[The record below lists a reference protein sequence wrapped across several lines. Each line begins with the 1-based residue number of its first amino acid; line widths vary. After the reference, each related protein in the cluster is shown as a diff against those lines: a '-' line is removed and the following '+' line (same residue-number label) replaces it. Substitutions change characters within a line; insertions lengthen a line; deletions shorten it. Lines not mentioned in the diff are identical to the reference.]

1 MARKRG
7 LALRDPARPEL
18 GWRRT
23 AALATTDAKQTMKGT
38 GMTSHTHQRP
48 RPPFQLITTVLVL
61 LLAAL
66 VVAVPSSAHKHKV
79 HYSRKDK
86 ADASDKHEAG
96 GVRAK
101 LKHGTL
107 EVKGSRRAD
116 TIALR
121 LNAGDPG
128 QIQVDVGD
136 DGSADFS
143 FARNLVVAISVKAGD
158 GDDAVRVDDVN
169 GSFTDSIRT
178 TIDGQDGD
186 DSLTGGLGAESFKG
200 GDDDDTVV
208 GGKGDDT
215 ASLGEDED
223 SFRWDPGDGS
233 DTIDGGEGT
242 DTMLFNGAGANEE
255 VTLTANGERLTFFR
269 DVARITMDTEDV
281 EIVDFNALG
290 GTDKVIVNDL
300 SGTDVT
306 QTNIDLAGTLG
317 GSAGDGAVD
326 NVTVT
331 GTDGDDTI
339 DIDGSRSG
347 VDVTGLAGAVS
358 IKHAEPTD
366 VLSVDTRAGK
376 DKVFVNG
383 VAGVLQ
389 VLVDGVPSASAD
401 SSSRAL
407 ADGVG
412 ARPSPAS
419 NRRETH
425 NDTQQNP
432 DIPRRRGSRSA
443 HRARCLGL
451 WQRRRRCDRV
461 DAPEDRKR
469 TARDGRRRRW
479 RPRRDPRRLAGPYA
493 LPVPEG
499 LGNQERMLR
508 RMRERLAAAARER
521 QADGRQRGE
530 FHAGRNDQALR
541 RQAAGHIQRPPAL
554 PLQGRPEAR
563 GHERPRP
570 DPIRREL
577 VRALAGRRQGVG
589 PGVGLKWRQWLLAE
603 DSAGERSSRTPSGS
617 RRRPLPPRATRSSIT

>member
-1 MARKRG
+1 MSADERAMARKRG

-23 AALATTDAKQTMKGT
+23 AALATTDSKQTMKGT

-48 RPPFQLITTVLVL
+48 RRPFQLITTVLVL
-61 LLAAL
+61 VLAAL
-66 VVAVPSSAHKHKV
+66 VVAVPSSAHKHKTHHSYKHEV
-79 HYSRKDK
+79 HYSHKRHDDDGDKDK
-86 ADASDKHEAG
+86 GG

-101 LKHGTL
+101 LKNGTL

-116 TIALR
+116 AIALR
-121 LNAGDPG
+121 LQAGDPS

-136 DGSADFS
+136 DGAADFS

-158 GDDAVRVDDVN
+158 GDDVVRVDDVN

-215 ASLGEDED
+215 ASLGEDKD

-347 VDVTGLAGAVS
+347 VDVTGLASAVS

-376 DKVFVNG
+376 DNVFVNG

-389 VLVDGVPSASAD
+389 VLVDGVPSA
-401 SSSRAL
+401 
-407 ADGVG
+407 
-412 ARPSPAS
+412 
-419 NRRETH
+419 
-425 NDTQQNP
+425 
-432 DIPRRRGSRSA
+432 
-443 HRARCLGL
+443 
-451 WQRRRRCDRV
+451 
-461 DAPEDRKR
+461 
-469 TARDGRRRRW
+469 
-479 RPRRDPRRLAGPYA
+479 
-493 LPVPEG
+493 
-499 LGNQERMLR
+499 
-508 RMRERLAAAARER
+508 
-521 QADGRQRGE
+521 
-530 FHAGRNDQALR
+530 
-541 RQAAGHIQRPPAL
+541 
-554 PLQGRPEAR
+554 
-563 GHERPRP
+563 
-570 DPIRREL
+570 
-577 VRALAGRRQGVG
+577 
-589 PGVGLKWRQWLLAE
+589 
-603 DSAGERSSRTPSGS
+603 
-617 RRRPLPPRATRSSIT
+617 